1 MAEEHTIVG
10 PAKGEPLPRGR
21 VGVCI
26 RFPLSGSPSRRWS
39 QDLSARLSAALLG
52 HANVGHIVLDDVVR
66 GQEIVLEGVEAGEA
80 PALARAVEDAV
91 DATNRA
97 CVDSPNDSTPLKPR
111 DEAEAVARTVADRQ
125 RLGTQDR

>member
-21 VGVCI
+21 VGVRV

-39 QDLSARLSAALLG
+39 KDLSARLMTALLG
-52 HANVGHIVLDDVVR
+52 HANVGHMVLDDVVR

-80 PALARAVEDAV
+80 PALAGAVEQAV

-97 CVDSPNDSTPLKPR
+97 CTDSPDDSTPLNPR
-111 DEAEAVARTVADRQ
+111 DEADAVARTVAERQ
-125 RLGTQDR
+125 RLGTKDR